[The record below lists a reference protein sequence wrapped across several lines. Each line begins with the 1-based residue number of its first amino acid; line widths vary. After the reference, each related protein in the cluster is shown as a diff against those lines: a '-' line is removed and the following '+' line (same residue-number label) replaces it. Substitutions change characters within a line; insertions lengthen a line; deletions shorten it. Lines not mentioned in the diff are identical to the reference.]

1 MSLLDYYLVSELFTP
16 EERQTQAAVRE
27 FLEAEAAPYVSEWWE
42 KGTFPVELV
51 PRMGELGLF
60 GANLPL
66 DGCAPTVSNLAYGL
80 IMYELERIDSG
91 LRSFASVQAA
101 LVMYPIHAYG
111 SDDMRQRYLLPLSK
125 GETIGCFALTE
136 SEGGSDPGAMRT
148 RARNDGDSYVLD
160 GSKMWIT
167 NADIADIA
175 LVWAKDDKDVVRG
188 FVVPTHTPG
197 FVANPIPRKMSMRM
211 SSTSEL
217 TLRDVRVPA
226 TQMLPGAKGLGAAL
240 SCLTQARYGIVWG
253 VLGATEAVYTE
264 ALEFARNRV
273 TFGKPIGSRQLVQ
286 EKLVDML
293 ADHTSGLLLAWRLA
307 RLKDEGKL
315 DHTQVSLAKRENVRA
330 ALKAAR
336 TAREVLGAGGIT
348 LDHQAVRH
356 MLNLETVDT
365 YEGTRDIHTLVL
377 GRDIT
382 GLSAFE

>member
-111 SDDMRQRYLLPLSK
+111 SDDMRQRYLLSLSK

-167 NADIADIA
+167 NGEIADIA

-226 TQMLPGAKGLGAAL
+226 TPDAAGRKGARSRPLLPNPGAVRDRVGSAGGDGGGVYGSAGVRPQSRYLREAHRLAPTRARKARRHAGRPHQRAPFWRGGLRASKTRASWTTPRSPL
-240 SCLTQARYGIVWG
+240 RSVR
-253 VLGATEAVYTE
+253 
-264 ALEFARNRV
+264 
-273 TFGKPIGSRQLVQ
+273 
-286 EKLVDML
+286 
-293 ADHTSGLLLAWRLA
+293 TSGLP
-307 RLKDEGKL
+307 
-315 DHTQVSLAKRENVRA
+315 
-330 ALKAAR
+330 
-336 TAREVLGAGGIT
+336 
-348 LDHQAVRH
+348 
-356 MLNLETVDT
+356 
-365 YEGTRDIHTLVL
+365 
-377 GRDIT
+377 
-382 GLSAFE
+382 